1 MARVSGGAVRAH
13 AASLSRNYPGRL
25 REGRHVHWD
34 LHVQVSVFFNSF
46 LVRVVHVPCFMF
58 DLTSFRTLVCLFCS
72 VLFCSVLFC
81 SVLFCSVLFCSVL
94 FCSVLFLFLF
104 LFCSHYGSR

>member
-81 SVLFCSVLFCSVL
+81 SVSVSVLFTLWEPLANDVYMKL
-94 FCSVLFLFLF
+94 AN
-104 LFCSHYGSR
+104 